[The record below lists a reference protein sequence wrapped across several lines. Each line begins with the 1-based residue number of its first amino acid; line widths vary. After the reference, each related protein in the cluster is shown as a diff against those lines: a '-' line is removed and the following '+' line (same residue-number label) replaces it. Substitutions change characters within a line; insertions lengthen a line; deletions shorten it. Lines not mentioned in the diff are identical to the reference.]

1 MENTSTPLGPQKRG
15 KHIYRT
21 IAAHLQHYCSTFT
34 ALLQH
39 ISTPAQLQHISA
51 QLQLIPAHLHHYFS
65 TFTTLLQHISTPAQL
80 QHISAQ
86 LQHISAHFSLS
97 HHHHI
102 TLKARTRVWIS

>member
-1 MENTSTPLGPQKRG
+1 MENTGTPLGPQKRG

-51 QLQLIPAHLHHYFS
+51 QLQHIPAH
-65 TFTTLLQHISTPAQL
+65 
-80 QHISAQ
+80 

-97 HHHHI
+97 HHIII
-102 TLKARTRVWIS
+102 TLKASTRDWIS